1 MEIIKITKN
10 DEGQRLDS
18 FLKKI
23 MPNSP
28 GGVIYK
34 YIRTNKI
41 KLNSKKPKPE
51 VRLVEGD
58 EIKYFGD
65 SAFLKTKTFT
75 PAAYT
80 LDVLYEDENIL
91 VVNKPRNMAS
101 QPDATH
107 KSATL
112 VDNIK
117 NYLYQKGEYTP
128 ESENSFSPALCNR
141 IDYNTCGICIA
152 GKNAESL
159 RLLNEKVKSREIRR
173 FYTCVT
179 LGVPKPESGVIKGQ
193 ILKKAAE
200 NKSYVV
206 KSGGKDAE
214 THYKVLKT
222 DGKNAL
228 CEVEIISGRSHQ
240 VRAHMSSIGYPL
252 CGDFK
257 YGAKEGSGQY
267 LMANKVLFEFKTDA
281 GILNY
286 LRDKTVEAP
295 HNFDLSKIKSRNF

>member
-1 MEIIKITKN
+1 MEIIIIGKN

-18 FLKKI
+18 FMKKI
-23 MPNSP
+23 MPQSP
-28 GGVIYK
+28 SGIIYK

-41 KLNSKKPKPE
+41 KLNSKKPKPD
-51 VRLVEGD
+51 VRLSEGD

-65 SAFLKTKTFT
+65 SSFLKAKTFT
-75 PAAYT
+75 PASYT
-80 LDVLYEDENIL
+80 LDVLYEDEHIL

-101 QPDATH
+101 QPDGVH
-107 KSATL
+107 KDNTL
-112 VDNIK
+112 IDNIK
-117 NYLYQKGEYTP
+117 NYLYAKGEYTP

-173 FYTCVT
+173 FYTCIT
-179 LGVPKPESGVIKGQ
+179 IGVPKPESGKISGN

-206 KSGGKDAE
+206 KSGGKNAE
-214 THYKVLKT
+214 THYKVLKHN
-222 DGKNAL
+222 GKYAL
-228 CEVEIISGRSHQ
+228 CQVEIISGRSHQ
-240 VRAHMSSIGYPL
+240 VRAHMSHIGYPL
-252 CGDFK
+252 YGDFK
-257 YGAKEGSGQY
+257 YGAATGSGQY
-267 LMANKVLFEFKTDA
+267 LMANKVLFDFKSDA

-286 LRDKTVEAP
+286 LKNKTVEAE
-295 HNFDLSKIKSRNF
+295 HNFHIEKIN